1 MGPALDL
8 LRNNLAI
15 QNRLGQRGRL
25 LHHERP
31 CDLPCALQG
40 GNAVAHHHQLNGLV
54 AAIGHLDQCST
65 AHAFGIVRAALVLDP
80 VARLFHT
87 AQLHDLVAG

>member
-15 QNRLGQRGRL
+15 QHRLGQRGGL
-25 LHHERP
+25 LQHERP

-40 GNAVAHHHQLNGLV
+40 GNVVANLHQLNGLV
-54 AAIGHLDQCST
+54 AAIGHLDQGST
-65 AHAFGIVRAALVLDP
+65 AHAFGIVWAALVLDP
-80 VARLFHT
+80 VARLFHA
-87 AQLHDLVAG
+87 AQLHDFVAW

>member
-80 VARLFHT
+80 VAGLLH
-87 AQLHDLVAG
+87 AAKLHDLVAG